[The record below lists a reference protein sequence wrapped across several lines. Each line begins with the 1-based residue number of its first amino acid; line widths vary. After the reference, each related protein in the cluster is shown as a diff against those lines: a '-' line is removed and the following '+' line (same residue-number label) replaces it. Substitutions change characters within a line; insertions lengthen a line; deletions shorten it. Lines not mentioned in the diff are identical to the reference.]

1 MRIASLLFFEIAAAI
16 LAAAGYQH
24 GLTEL
29 AAAGLGLG
37 GLAVLAI
44 VFFRPAWP
52 TAMIGL
58 FGVLVGAAGLF
69 HVPPLFCAGA
79 LAAALVGWDVGRLA
93 PRVADASPR
102 DRGRFAL
109 AYALRAAGLVGIGV
123 LLVAA
128 AGRVRV
134 SLTFGSGLGLSFAV
148 LVLAALF
155 LRSLRRP
162 RPSGRDAT
170 ADRP

>member
-1 MRIASLLFFEIAAAI
+1 MRIASLLFFEIAAAV
-16 LAAAGYQH
+16 LAAAGYRY

-29 AAAGLGLG
+29 AAAGLCLG
-37 GLAVLAI
+37 GLAAFAI
-44 VFFRPAWP
+44 VFLRPLLL
-52 TAMIGL
+52 TALLGL
-58 FGVLVGAAGLF
+58 FGVLVGVFGLF

-79 LAAALVGWDVGRLA
+79 LGAALIGWDTGRLA
-93 PRVADASPR
+93 ARNADASAR
-102 DRGRFAL
+102 DRLRFAL
-109 AYALRAAGLVGIGV
+109 AYALRTVGLVGIGV

-128 AGRVRV
+128 AGRIRL

-155 LRSLRRP
+155 LRSLRHTG
-162 RPSGRDAT
+162 PSGRDAP